1 MGRSV
6 CGNRRRSGFQT
17 RLHTNRPTRPR
28 FGRYHFGLDTWE
40 RGGVRGGD
48 MFRTEK
54 PWLAVYEGG
63 NVDPETEIYEGSMYE
78 LFRHAAEEHRG
89 KTALSFY
96 GTTFEFGRL
105 QALVE
110 KMAASLAAS
119 GVKKGDRVA
128 LMLPNCPHYVVSFFA
143 TVRLG
148 AIVTQI
154 NPMYVERE
162 IGHILNDSGA
172 ETIVAHADVYVR
184 VKAVL
189 PDTNLKTVVVVD
201 FGSEELGAGH
211 RSFADF
217 LATDVEPAPEVD
229 IDPAEDVA
237 ALQYTGGTTGKSR
250 GAMLTHRNLVA
261 NVQQT
266 IDVFVRDPAQF
277 TGRKCVGALPFFHI
291 YGLTCVMLFGIKLG
305 VEQVLLSRFEV
316 REALTVFENDRPTMF
331 SGVPTMYMALLASG
345 ADLRKHRLHNVQIF
359 NSGGSALPVN
369 LKRSFEEKVGKPL
382 FEGYG
387 LSEPSPVTHNNPP
400 FLGQGREGSIGIP
413 IPSTDARVVDVETGE
428 TEMPIG
434 DSGELI
440 IKGPQVMKGYLD
452 MPKETAT
459 ALRNGWLH
467 TGDVAKM
474 DEDGYFYIVD
484 RKKDMILTSGYNV
497 YPREVEEVLFEHP
510 DVAEAVAIGI
520 PDEYRGESVK
530 AFVVKRSGATT
541 TEDEMLAF
549 CKERLAAY
557 KVPKAVEFREDL
569 PKSTV
574 GKLLRRVLVEEELA
588 KAAAASQGG

>member
-1 MGRSV
+1 MS
-6 CGNRRRSGFQT
+6 
-17 RLHTNRPTRPR
+17 
-28 FGRYHFGLDTWE
+28 
-40 RGGVRGGD
+40 
-48 MFRTEK
+48 RTER
-54 PWLAVYEGG
+54 PWLEVYEKGR
-63 NVDPETEIYEGSMYE
+63 VEPETRIFEGSLYE
-78 LFRHAAEEHRG
+78 LFSRAVEEHRG

-110 KMAASLAAS
+110 KMAASLSAS
-119 GVKKGDRVA
+119 GVEKGDRVA
-128 LMLPNCPHYVVSFFA
+128 LMLPNCPQYVISFFA
-143 TVRLG
+143 TVKLG

-162 IGHILNDSGA
+162 IVHILNDSGA
-172 ETIVAHADVYVR
+172 GTIVVYEDMYER

-189 PDTNLKTVVVVD
+189 PDTNLKTIIVVD
-201 FGSEELGAGH
+201 FPGGPEGLGAGH
-211 RSFADF
+211 RSFGDF
-217 LATDVEPAPEVD
+217 LSTDAVPAPEVD

-237 ALQYTGGTTGKSR
+237 ALQYTGGTTGMSK

-277 TGRKCVGALPFFHI
+277 TGRKCVGALPFFNI

-305 VEQVLLSRFEV
+305 IEQVLLPRFEV
-316 REALTVFENDRPTMF
+316 QEALAVFENDRPTMF
-331 SGVPTMYMALLASG
+331 AGVPTMYMALLASG
-345 ADLRKHRLHNVQIF
+345 ADLRKPHLHDVQIF

-387 LSEPSPVTHNNPP
+387 LSEASPVTHNNPP

-428 TEMPIG
+428 TEMPVG

-440 IKGPQVMKGYLD
+440 IEGPQVMKGYLNLPD
-452 MPKETAT
+452 ETAET
-459 ALRNGWLH
+459 LRGGWLY

-474 DEDGYFYIVD
+474 DESGYFYIVD
-484 RKKDMILTSGYNV
+484 RKKDMIVASGYNV
-497 YPREVEEVLFEHP
+497 YPREIEEVLFEHP
-510 DVAEAVAIGI
+510 DVAEAVAIGVA
-520 PDEYRGESVK
+520 DEYRGESVK
-530 AFVVKRSGATT
+530 AFVVKRSDAQAT
-541 TEDEMLAF
+541 EEEILAF
-549 CKERLAAY
+549 CKERLAPY
-557 KVPKAVEFREDL
+557 KAPKTVEFREEL
-569 PKSTV
+569 PKSAV
-574 GKLLRRVLVEEELA
+574 GKLLRRVLVDEERA
-588 KAAAASQGG
+588 KTEAIPQS

>member
-1 MGRSV
+1 
-6 CGNRRRSGFQT
+6 
-17 RLHTNRPTRPR
+17 
-28 FGRYHFGLDTWE
+28 
-40 RGGVRGGD
+40 
-48 MFRTEK
+48 MFRTER
-54 PWLAVYEGG
+54 PWLEVYEKGR
-63 NVDPETEIYEGSMYE
+63 VEPETRIFEGSLYE
-78 LFRHAAEEHRG
+78 LFSRAVEEHRG

-105 QALVE
+105 QALVK

-128 LMLPNCPHYVVSFFA
+128 LMLPNCPQYVVSFFA

-237 ALQYTGGTTGKSR
+237 ALQYTGGTTGKSK

-316 REALTVFENDRPTMF
+316 QEALAVFENDRPTMF

-345 ADLRKHRLHNVQIF
+345 ADLRKHHLHDVQIF

-387 LSEPSPVTHNNPP
+387 LSEASPVTHNNPP

-413 IPSTDARVVDVETGE
+413 IPSTEARVVDVETGE

-452 MPKETAT
+452 MPKETAET
-459 ALRNGWLH
+459 LKDGWLY

-474 DEDGYFYIVD
+474 DESGYFYIVD
-484 RKKDMILTSGYNV
+484 RKKDMILASGYNV
-497 YPREVEEVLFEHP
+497 YPREIEEVLFEHP
-510 DVAEAVAIGI
+510 GVAEAVAIGV
-520 PDEYRGESVK
+520 PDEYRGEAVK
-530 AFVVKRSGATT
+530 AFVVKRPGAQA
-541 TEDEMLAF
+541 TEEEVLAF

-557 KVPKAVEFREDL
+557 KTPKAVEFREEL
-569 PKSTV
+569 PKSAV
-574 GKLLRRVLVEEELA
+574 GKLLRRVLVDEERA
-588 KAAAASQGG
+588 KTESTSLS

>member
-1 MGRSV
+1 MS
-6 CGNRRRSGFQT
+6 
-17 RLHTNRPTRPR
+17 
-28 FGRYHFGLDTWE
+28 
-40 RGGVRGGD
+40 
-48 MFRTEK
+48 RTER
-54 PWLAVYEGG
+54 PWLEVYEKGR
-63 NVDPETEIYEGSMYE
+63 VEPETRIFEGSLYE
-78 LFRHAAEEHRG
+78 LFSRAVEEHRG

-110 KMAASLAAS
+110 KMAASLSAS
-119 GVKKGDRVA
+119 GVEKGDRVA
-128 LMLPNCPHYVVSFFA
+128 LMLPNCPQYVISFFA
-143 TVRLG
+143 TVKLG

-162 IGHILNDSGA
+162 IVHILNDSGA
-172 ETIVAHADVYVR
+172 GTIVVYEDMYER

-189 PDTNLKTVVVVD
+189 PDTNLKTIIVVD
-201 FGSEELGAGH
+201 FPGGPEGLGAGH
-211 RSFADF
+211 RSFGDF
-217 LATDVEPAPEVD
+217 LSTDAVPAPEVD

-237 ALQYTGGTTGKSR
+237 ALQYTGGTTGMSK

-305 VEQVLLSRFEV
+305 IEQVLLPRFEV
-316 REALTVFENDRPTMF
+316 QEALAVFENDRPTMF
-331 SGVPTMYMALLASG
+331 AGVPTMYMALLASG
-345 ADLRKHRLHNVQIF
+345 ADLRKPHLHDVQIF

-387 LSEPSPVTHNNPP
+387 LSEASPVTHNNPP

-428 TEMPIG
+428 TEMPVG

-440 IKGPQVMKGYLD
+440 IEGPQVMKGYLNLPD
-452 MPKETAT
+452 ETAET
-459 ALRNGWLH
+459 LRGGWLY

-474 DEDGYFYIVD
+474 DESGYFYIVD
-484 RKKDMILTSGYNV
+484 RKKDMIVASGYNV
-497 YPREVEEVLFEHP
+497 YPREIEEVLFEHP
-510 DVAEAVAIGI
+510 DVAEAVAIGVA
-520 PDEYRGESVK
+520 DEYRGESVK
-530 AFVVKRSGATT
+530 AFVVKRSDAQAT
-541 TEDEMLAF
+541 EEEILAF
-549 CKERLAAY
+549 CKERLAPY
-557 KVPKAVEFREDL
+557 KAPKTVEFREEL
-569 PKSTV
+569 PKSAV
-574 GKLLRRVLVEEELA
+574 GKLLRRVLVDEERA
-588 KAAAASQGG
+588 KTEAIPQS

>member
-1 MGRSV
+1 
-6 CGNRRRSGFQT
+6 
-17 RLHTNRPTRPR
+17 
-28 FGRYHFGLDTWE
+28 
-40 RGGVRGGD
+40 

-54 PWLAVYEGG
+54 PWLEVYESG
-63 NVDPETEIYEGSMYE
+63 NVEPETRVFEGSLYD

-110 KMAASLAAS
+110 KMSASLAAS
-119 GVKKGDRVA
+119 GVSKGDRVA
-128 LMLPNCPHYVVSFFA
+128 LMLPNCPQYVISFFA

-162 IGHILNDSGA
+162 IEHILNDSGA
-172 ETIVAHADVYVR
+172 RTIVVYADMYER
-184 VKAVL
+184 VKTVL
-189 PDTNLKTVVVVD
+189 PDTDLETVVVV
-201 FGSEELGAGH
+201 SLGDDPEGLDAGH
-211 RSFADF
+211 KSFGDF
-217 LATDVEPAPEVD
+217 LSTDADPAPDVE

-237 ALQYTGGTTGKSR
+237 ALQYTGGTTGVSK

-261 NVQQT
+261 NLQQT
-266 IDVFVRDPAQF
+266 IDVFVQNPDQF
-277 TGRKCVGALPFFHI
+277 TGRKCIGALPFFHI
-291 YGLTCVMLFGIKLG
+291 YGLTCVMLFGIRLG
-305 VEQVLLSRFEV
+305 TEQVLLPRFEV
-316 REALTVFENDRPTMF
+316 EEALAVFENDRPTMF

-345 ADLRKHRLHNVQIF
+345 ADLRKHHLHDVMIF

-387 LSEPSPVTHNNPP
+387 LSEASPVTHNNPP
-400 FLGQGREGSIGIP
+400 FLREGREGSIGIP
-413 IPSTDARVVDVETGE
+413 IPSTDARIVDVETGE

-434 DSGELI
+434 ESGELV
-440 IKGPQVMKGYLD
+440 IKGPQIMKGYLN
-452 MPKETAT
+452 MPEETAA
-459 ALRNGWLH
+459 ALKDGWLY
-467 TGDVAKM
+467 TGDVARM

-484 RKKDMILTSGYNV
+484 RKKDMIVASGYNV

-530 AFVVKRSGATT
+530 AFVVKRPGATT
-541 TEDEMLAF
+541 NEDEVLAF

-557 KVPKAVEFREDL
+557 KAPKAVEFRDEL
-569 PKSTV
+569 PKSVV
-574 GKLLRRVLVEEELA
+574 GKLLRRVLVDEERA
-588 KAAAASQGG
+588 RAGAATQG

>member
-1 MGRSV
+1 
-6 CGNRRRSGFQT
+6 
-17 RLHTNRPTRPR
+17 
-28 FGRYHFGLDTWE
+28 
-40 RGGVRGGD
+40 
-48 MFRTEK
+48 MFRTER
-54 PWLAVYEGG
+54 PWLEIYEKGR
-63 NVDPETEIYEGSMYE
+63 VEPETRIFEGSMYE
-78 LFRHAAEEHRG
+78 LFSRAVEEHRG

-128 LMLPNCPHYVVSFFA
+128 VMLPNCPQYVVSFFA

-172 ETIVAHADVYVR
+172 ETIIVYADVYER
-184 VKAVL
+184 VKAML
-189 PDTNLKTVVVVD
+189 PDTNLKTVVVVE
-201 FGSEELGAGH
+201 FGSEPEGLGVGH
-211 RSFADF
+211 RSFDDF
-217 LATDVEPAPEVD
+217 LSTDADPAPEVD
-229 IDPAEDVA
+229 IDPAQDVA
-237 ALQYTGGTTGKSR
+237 ALQYTGGTTGVSK

-266 IDVFVRDPAQF
+266 IDVFVQNPDQF

-305 VEQVLLSRFEV
+305 IEQVLLPRFEV
-316 REALTVFENDRPTMF
+316 QEALAVFENDRPTMF
-331 SGVPTMYMALLASG
+331 AGVPTMYMALLASG
-345 ADLRKHRLHNVQIF
+345 TDLRKHHLHDVRIF

-387 LSEPSPVTHNNPP
+387 LSEASPVTHNNPP
-400 FLGQGREGSIGIP
+400 FLGQGREGSVGIP
-413 IPSTDARVVDVETGE
+413 IPSTEARVVDVETGE
-428 TEMPIG
+428 TEIPIG
-434 DSGELI
+434 ESGELI
-440 IKGPQVMKGYLD
+440 IKGPQVMKGYLN
-452 MPKETAT
+452 MPDETAET
-459 ALRNGWLH
+459 LKGGWLY

-474 DEDGYFYIVD
+474 DESGYFYIVD
-484 RKKDMILTSGYNV
+484 RKKDMIVASGFNV
-497 YPREVEEVLFEHP
+497 YPREIEEVLFEHS
-510 DVAEAVAIGI
+510 DVAEAVAIGVA
-520 PDEYRGESVK
+520 DEYRGESVK
-530 AFVVKRSGATT
+530 AFVVKRSGAST
-541 TEDEMLAF
+541 TEEEVLAF

-557 KVPKAVEFREDL
+557 KTPKAVEFREEL
-569 PKSTV
+569 PKSAV
-574 GKLLRRVLVEEELA
+574 GKLLRRVLVDEERA
-588 KAAAASQGG
+588 KTEATHRS

>member
-1 MGRSV
+1 M
-6 CGNRRRSGFQT
+6 
-17 RLHTNRPTRPR
+17 L
-28 FGRYHFGLDTWE
+28 
-40 RGGVRGGD
+40 
-48 MFRTEK
+48 RTER
-54 PWLAVYEGG
+54 PWLEVYQKGRVE
-63 NVDPETEIYEGSMYE
+63 PETRIFEGSLYE
-78 LFRHAAEEHRG
+78 LFGRAVEEHRG
-89 KTALSFY
+89 KSAISFY

-119 GVKKGDRVA
+119 GVEKGDRVA
-128 LMLPNCPHYVVSFFA
+128 LMLPNCPQYVISFFA

-162 IGHILNDSGA
+162 IGHILDDSGA
-172 ETIVAHADVYVR
+172 ETIVVFADVYER

-189 PDTNLKTVVVVD
+189 SDTNLKTVIVVD
-201 FGSEELGAGH
+201 FAGEPEWPGAGH
-211 RSFADF
+211 RPFGDF
-217 LATDVEPAPEVD
+217 LSKDADPAPEVD

-237 ALQYTGGTTGKSR
+237 ALQYTGGTTGMSK

-305 VEQVLLSRFEV
+305 VEQVLLPRFEV
-316 REALTVFENDRPTMF
+316 SEALAAFENDRPTMF
-331 SGVPTMYMALLASG
+331 SGVPTMYMALLASDE
-345 ADLRKHRLHNVQIF
+345 DLRKHHLHDVQIF

-369 LKRSFEEKVGKPL
+369 LKRSFEEEVGKPL

-387 LSEPSPVTHNNPP
+387 LSEASPVTHNNPP

-428 TEMPIG
+428 NELPVG
-434 DSGELI
+434 ESGELI
-440 IKGPQVMKGYLD
+440 IKGPQVMKGYLNLPD
-452 MPKETAT
+452 ETAET
-459 ALRNGWLH
+459 LKGGWLY

-474 DEDGYFYIVD
+474 DGSGYFYIVD
-484 RKKDMILTSGYNV
+484 RKKDMIVASGYNV
-497 YPREVEEVLFEHP
+497 YPREIEEVLFEHP
-510 DVAEAVAIGI
+510 DVAEAVAIGVA
-520 PDEYRGESVK
+520 DEYRGESVK
-530 AFVVKRSGATT
+530 AFVVKRSGAQA
-541 TEDEMLAF
+541 TEEDVQAF

-557 KVPKAVEFREDL
+557 KTPKAVEFREEL
-569 PKSTV
+569 PKSAV
-574 GKLLRRVLVEEELA
+574 GKLLRRVLVGEERA
-588 KAAAASQGG
+588 KTEAKPQS